1 MSCVDVV
8 STAGQQ
14 AVITAGLTTDAQ
26 RCAAP
31 WAGATA
37 ATPPPTGDDRPFLYL
52 KDRTIPPLYLITLG
66 LILAVSLLSVR
77 LVAGPYRRMRP
88 YADLFLLGVA
98 FLLLETKSVTGFA
111 LLFGTTWVVNAIVFA
126 GVLVAVLAAVEV
138 TRRFRT
144 PPLPVM
150 YGVLAAGLLLA
161 WLVPDS
167 WLLSLP
173 VPLRAAAAITVA
185 FLPIFAANVVF
196 AKRFAGSADSTVAFG
211 ANLLG
216 AMVGGCLEYLA
227 LLTGYQGLLVVAA
240 VLYLGAFAL
249 LPRRGTAVAA

>member
-1 MSCVDVV
+1 
-8 STAGQQ
+8 
-14 AVITAGLTTDAQ
+14 
-26 RCAAP
+26 
-31 WAGATA
+31 
-37 ATPPPTGDDRPFLYL
+37 
-52 KDRTIPPLYLITLG
+52 
-66 LILAVSLLSVR
+66 
-77 LVAGPYRRMRP
+77 MRP

-150 YGVLAAGLLLA
+150 YGVLFGGLLLA
-161 WLVPDS
+161 WLVPNA

-173 VPLRAAAAITVA
+173 LPLRAVAAVVVA

-196 AKRFAGSADSTVAFG
+196 AKRFADSADATTSFG

-227 LLTGYQGLLVVAA
+227 LVIGYQALLVVAA
-240 VLYLGAFAL
+240 LLYLGAFAL
-249 LPRRGTAVAA
+249 MPRRGRSREGPAADRRAGRGQDGRRHRDRRTPHRPVGRHRPRLAVLGDRPGGHPCSPPICAPWPPTTPPPG

>member
-1 MSCVDVV
+1 
-8 STAGQQ
+8 
-14 AVITAGLTTDAQ
+14 
-26 RCAAP
+26 
-31 WAGATA
+31 
-37 ATPPPTGDDRPFLYL
+37 GDDRPFLYL
-52 KDRTIPPLYLITLG
+52 KDNDIPSIYLITLG
-66 LILAVSLLSVR
+66 LILAVSLLAVR
-77 LVAGPYRRMRP
+77 VVAGPYRRMRP

-138 TRRFRT
+138 TRRIRT

-150 YGVLAAGLLLA
+150 YGVLLAGLVLA
-161 WLVPDS
+161 WLVPNS

-173 VPLRAAAAITVA
+173 LPLRAVSAVVVA

-196 AKRFAGSADSTVAFG
+196 AKRFTDTADATTSFG

-227 LLTGYQGLLVVAA
+227 LIIGYRGLLIVAA
-240 VLYLGAFAL
+240 VLYLGAFVL
-249 LPRRGTAVAA
+249 MPRKGKVLA